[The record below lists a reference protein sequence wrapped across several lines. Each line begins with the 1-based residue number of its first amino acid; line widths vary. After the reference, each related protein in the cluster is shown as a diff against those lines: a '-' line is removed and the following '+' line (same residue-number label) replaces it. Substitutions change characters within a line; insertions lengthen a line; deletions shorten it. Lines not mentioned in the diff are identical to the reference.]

1 MPAILIIGA
10 SRGLGLEF
18 VRQYAAEGWR
28 VLATVRDIAKGRAVS
43 EAGAEVYVCDL
54 NDFDSIRRLAAG
66 LGDTRLDIVLHC
78 AGIYG
83 EHQDF
88 GTVDPDAF
96 MTVMRVDAL
105 APLKVAEAFAD
116 HLDGCKIFAAV
127 SSNMGSMSDNTSGGS
142 YAYRAAKA
150 ALNMVIKGL
159 AIDLAPRGI
168 LTVALS
174 PGWVRTDMGGPN
186 APLEPPE
193 SVAGMRLVLSGMTP
207 ETSGCLM
214 HYDGRRLD
222 W

>member
-1 MPAILIIGA
+1 MPTILIIGA

-28 VLATVRDIAKGRAVS
+28 VLATVRDIAQGRAVS
-43 EAGAEVYVCDL
+43 EAGAEVYICDL
-54 NDFDSIRRLAAG
+54 GDLGSVARLAAG
-66 LGDTRLDIVLHC
+66 LGETGLDIVLHS

-83 EHQDF
+83 ERQSF
-88 GTVDPDAF
+88 GEVDPEEF
-96 MTVMRVDAL
+96 MKVMRIDAL
-105 APLKVAEAFAD
+105 APLKVAEALAD
-116 HLDGCKIFAAV
+116 RLTGRKIFAAV

-150 ALNMVIKGL
+150 ALNMVIKGM
-159 AIDLAPRGI
+159 AVDLASRGI

-193 SVAGMRLVLSGMTP
+193 AVAGMRRVLAELTP
-207 ETSGCLM
+207 ETSGALM
-214 HYDGRRLD
+214 HYDGRRLE